1 MDQDNSMA
9 WPGSLQEQ
17 SLMAASGEDEF
28 TNFLEFGMH
37 FPDLEGHGPGERQLQ
52 PPRSLPASA
61 SMMPTTTAEQE
72 QLIRMDTDSLP
83 NAHSSSSYS
92 NRIMGDFPFDL
103 SNHNQ
108 QSQPQGQIPSSY
120 TSATVTPDFYNQE
133 IAQPQ
138 IYHHPQQP
146 PQKQQQQQQSHHGL
160 PTTSQPYIPHGQ
172 AIIPPT
178 PNSIELQGNAARY
191 PAQVDEN
198 HELYDRYPHM
208 NEEQALYTPLVS
220 PAMTPLETQFR
231 LPEYTIPGE
240 YFTPLT
246 SPALEAQNS
255 NGNGY
260 PFQSVSEVG
269 FLHSPADAIPA
280 SSAPSSP
287 GLMRK
292 HRRRPSAT
300 KSFSSRAKKQQ
311 SPSVRPQTRKKSML
325 NLNSDEV
332 LNGLSQDQGVS
343 KILPHGV
350 SGLRQSSNESSDQD
364 SVSPEPLSEPLM
376 PPPALPPARKSPTIV
391 PQANQSQTST
401 PATPAML
408 MRLQRPQP
416 AENPTGQFNGQA
428 RLVST
433 ESYDDVMED
442 VMLPEAANPSSELSR
457 PQVGRIDTAM
467 KSGSATPVTSASI
480 TPSLEPKSAPVM
492 DRNLTSIAPSP
503 RTMAMPSPS
512 GPIAKK
518 SDTPKLGP
526 MGRKRQ
532 SLSSTHASPN
542 LRPKISPSIQPLVR
556 GEGISSETSA
566 LYLAS
571 KSNYQHILDGTLLP
585 GVSYPETLAEN
596 LSSKRT
602 NHKLAEQGRR
612 NRINNALK
620 EIESLIPS
628 AFIQMKQTKENVA
641 SHVKGDKEK
650 EKEKAGAPTISK
662 ASTVELAIDYIK
674 ALKQELEETK
684 GKLAAAEARIGENGA
699 AKDEDCKAATVSSP
713 GDEKSKSSNG
723 TQDSSTAEGA
733 VSSTEATGSS

>member
-1 MDQDNSMA
+1 
-9 WPGSLQEQ
+9 
-17 SLMAASGEDEF
+17 
-28 TNFLEFGMH
+28 MH
-37 FPDLEGHGPGERQLQ
+37 A
-52 PPRSLPASA
+52 PAL
-61 SMMPTTTAEQE
+61 T
-72 QLIRMDTDSLP
+72 
-83 NAHSSSSYS
+83 
-92 NRIMGDFPFDL
+92 
-103 SNHNQ
+103 
-108 QSQPQGQIPSSY
+108 
-120 TSATVTPDFYNQE
+120 
-133 IAQPQ
+133 
-138 IYHHPQQP
+138 
-146 PQKQQQQQQSHHGL
+146 
-160 PTTSQPYIPHGQ
+160 
-172 AIIPPT
+172 
-178 PNSIELQGNAARY
+178 
-191 PAQVDEN
+191 
-198 HELYDRYPHM
+198 
-208 NEEQALYTPLVS
+208 QALYTPLVS

-269 FLHSPADAIPA
+269 FLHSPADAIPG

-292 HRRRPSAT
+292 HRRRPSTT

-343 KILPHGV
+343 KLLPHGV

-376 PPPALPPARKSPTIV
+376 PPPALPPARKSPAIV
-391 PQANQSQTST
+391 PQADQSQTSA

-442 VMLPEAANPSSELSR
+442 VMLPEAANPSSQLSR
-457 PQVGRIDTAM
+457 PQVARIDSTM

-492 DRNLTSIAPSP
+492 DRNPGSIAPSP

-556 GEGISSETSA
+556 GEG
-566 LYLAS
+566 
-571 KSNYQHILDGTLLP
+571 
-585 GVSYPETLAEN
+585 
-596 LSSKRT
+596 
-602 NHKLAEQGRR
+602 
-612 NRINNALK
+612 
-620 EIESLIPS
+620 
-628 AFIQMKQTKENVA
+628 KQ
-641 SHVKGDKEK
+641 
-650 EKEKAGAPTISK
+650 
-662 ASTVELAIDYIK
+662 
-674 ALKQELEETK
+674 
-684 GKLAAAEARIGENGA
+684 
-699 AKDEDCKAATVSSP
+699 
-713 GDEKSKSSNG
+713 
-723 TQDSSTAEGA
+723 
-733 VSSTEATGSS
+733 